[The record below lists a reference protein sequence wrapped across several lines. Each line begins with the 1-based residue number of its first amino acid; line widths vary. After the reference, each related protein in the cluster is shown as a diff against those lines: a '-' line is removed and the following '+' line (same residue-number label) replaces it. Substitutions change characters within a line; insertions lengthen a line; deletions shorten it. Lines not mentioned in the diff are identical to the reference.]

1 MLSTYC
7 LSGDYPGMVTM
18 SSMFPLNP
26 CSSLFIFSTALC
38 CACIHF
44 LWGSSIRGGRR
55 EGKKKKI
62 IGEGRLLILEA
73 KGNEGFA

>member
-26 CSSLFIFSTALC
+26 CSSLFIFSLLPFVAHAFIFCGYL
-38 CACIHF
+38 
-44 LWGSSIRGGRR
+44 LL
-55 EGKKKKI
+55 EE
-62 IGEGRLLILEA
+62 GEGRGRKRKESE
-73 KGNEGFA
+73 KGGC